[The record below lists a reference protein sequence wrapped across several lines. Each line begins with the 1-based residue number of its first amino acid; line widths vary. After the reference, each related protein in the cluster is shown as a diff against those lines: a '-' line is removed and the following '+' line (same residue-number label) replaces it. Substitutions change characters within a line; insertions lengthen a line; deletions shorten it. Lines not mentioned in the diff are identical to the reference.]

1 MTYAVCFE
9 MTDGHVVANDI
20 TTGAESP
27 VEVEYE
33 ITRDSEYVVSN
44 SRKHVRVKSSDVR
57 ALIIEIKEG

>member
-9 MTDGHVVANDI
+9 MADGRAVENDI
-20 TTGAESP
+20 VTGAESP

-33 ITRDSEYVVSN
+33 IARGDEYVVSN

-57 ALIIEIKEG
+57 ALIIELKEG